1 MVLDMDNHWFEA
13 AARHMGDA
21 YLNYSFTKGS
31 EQEVA
36 FLIKELDLKPGM
48 KLLDVGCGPG
58 RHSHLFAKA
67 GITVLGVDISQ
78 RFVDIAS
85 TAEVSG
91 ATFVRLDAR
100 NLEFDK
106 EFDAVISLCQGAFG
120 LAGETNRPVPIAD
133 PDGEILKK
141 MSQAL
146 VAGGKVALSAFSA
159 YFQVHFLEEN
169 KDTFFADH
177 GVNYEQT
184 TIRNASGEEIIQDL
198 WTSCFTPREL
208 RLLAKNANLSVQ
220 SIWSV
225 TPGKYRKAAPTH
237 TQPELLMIAA
247 RENYG

>member
-1 MVLDMDNHWFEA
+1 MDNHWFEA

-159 YFQVHFLEEN
+159 YFQVHFLEED

-237 TQPELLMIAA
+237 TQAELLMIAA

>member
-1 MVLDMDNHWFEA
+1 MDNHWFEVA
-13 AARHMGDA
+13 AQHMGDA

-36 FLIKELDLKPGM
+36 FLMKELDLKRGM

-67 GITVLGVDISQ
+67 GITVLGIDISQ
-78 RFVDIAS
+78 EFIDIAS
-85 TAEVSG
+85 KAQIPDAS
-91 ATFVRLDAR
+91 FLRLDAK
-100 NLEFDK
+100 NMHFDK

-120 LAGETNRPVPIAD
+120 LAGETNKPVPVSD

-146 VAGGKVALSAFSA
+146 VVGGKLALSAFSA
-159 YFQVHFLEEN
+159 YFQVHFLEDD
-169 KDTFFADH
+169 KDMFFADH
-177 GVNYEQT
+177 GVNHEQT
-184 TIRNASGEEIIQDL
+184 TIRNAAGDELTQDL

-208 RLLAKNANLSVQ
+208 RLLAKDANLLVE

-225 TPGKYRKAAPTH
+225 TPGKYRKTPPTY
-237 TQPELLMIAA
+237 TQAELLMIAS
-247 RENYG
+247 RENYA

>member
-1 MVLDMDNHWFEA
+1 MDNHWFEVA
-13 AARHMGDA
+13 AQHMGDA

-36 FLIKELDLKPGM
+36 FLMKELDLKRGM

-67 GITVLGVDISQ
+67 GITVLGIDISQ
-78 RFVDIAS
+78 EFIDIAS
-85 TAEVSG
+85 KAQTPDAS
-91 ATFVRLDAR
+91 FLRLDAK
-100 NLEFDK
+100 NMHFDK

-120 LAGETNRPVPIAD
+120 LAGETNKPVPVSD

-146 VAGGKVALSAFSA
+146 VVGGKLALSAFSA
-159 YFQVHFLEEN
+159 YFQVHFLEDD
-169 KDTFFADH
+169 KDMFFADH
-177 GVNYEQT
+177 GVNHEQT
-184 TIRNASGEEIIQDL
+184 TIRNASGDELTQDL

-208 RLLAKNANLSVQ
+208 RLLAKDADLLVE

-225 TPGKYRKAAPTH
+225 TPGKYRKTPPTY
-237 TQPELLMIAA
+237 TQAELLMIAS
-247 RENYG
+247 RENYA